1 MAAADAQL
9 LWLSEKVPNDQFLLY
24 AFDGPADPGLGTA
37 EIARR
42 ASAFP
47 ELRMRVVTDR
57 GWRYPR
63 WEPGEV
69 QPGQF
74 LVHDERNWQ
83 SCLDAVAGLAQ
94 LDPTRM
100 CWRIHVFPGVAAVP
114 GAGNGSVV
122 VVQIAHAL
130 GDGTRSA
137 DLAAVLLARSTAL
150 RPVREPDRGLLP
162 WRAVAAA
169 RAHRRL
175 VADTDAGRLP
185 AQPGTRPVL
194 SINTGAGVAN
204 LRTLVVKRDRLRQP
218 TVTVGALA
226 AVGEALGGYLGERG
240 EDIDQ
245 LGAEV
250 PMAVVLP
257 SELRA
262 HNNFR
267 NVGVGLYPRCD
278 RTQRARRIAADL
290 EAQRKRMQHP
300 AAAASAAAFAAVP
313 AALLRWGTA
322 RFDPTVRCA
331 QVGGHTVVSSVYRGP
346 ADVVFAG
353 RRVVLTAGF
362 PALSPM
368 MGLTHGVHGIG
379 ETVALSVHAASAAI
393 DVDDYLDRLAHALGF
408 RPPTRP

>member
-24 AFDGPADPGLGTA
+24 AFDGPADAGRGVA

-42 ASAFP
+42 ARGFP
-47 ELRMRVVTDR
+47 ELRMRVVADR
-57 GWRYPR
+57 GWRYPH

-74 LVHDERNWQ
+74 VIHDGRDWQ

-94 LDPTRM
+94 LVTTQM
-100 CWRIHVFPGVAAVP
+100 CWRIHVFPEVGAVP
-114 GAGNGSVV
+114 AAGSGSVV

-137 DLAAVLLARSTAL
+137 DLAAALLGRDTTL
-150 RPVREPDRGLLP
+150 RPVRPPDRGLLP
-162 WRAVAAA
+162 WRAMAAA

-175 VADTDAGRLP
+175 VADTVAGLLP
-185 AQPGTRPVL
+185 PPPGTRPAL
-194 SINTGAGVAN
+194 SVNTGAGEAN
-204 LRTLVVKRDRLRQP
+204 LRSLVVGRDRLRQP

-226 AVGEALGGYLGERG
+226 AVGEALGGYLDARG
-240 EDIDQ
+240 EDITR

-250 PMAVVLP
+250 PMAVLLEP
-257 SELRA
+257 ERLA

-267 NVGVGLYPRCD
+267 NVGVGLYPRSE
-278 RTQRARRIAADL
+278 RGERARLIAADV
-290 EAQRKRMQHP
+290 EAQRRRSEHP

-322 RFDPTVRCA
+322 RFDPTARCA

-346 ADVVFAG
+346 ADLVFAG

-379 ETVALSVHAASAAI
+379 ETVAISVHAASAAI
-393 DVDDYLDRLAHALGF
+393 DVDDYLDRLAHAL
-408 RPPTRP
+408 RRLP

>member
-24 AFDGPADPGLGTA
+24 AFDGPADPNRGVA
-37 EIARR
+37 DIARR
-42 ASAFP
+42 ARSCP
-47 ELRMRVVTDR
+47 ELRMRVVSDL

-69 QPGQF
+69 ESGQF
-74 LVHDERNWQ
+74 LVHDGRDWQ
-83 SCLDAVAGLAQ
+83 SCLEAVAGLGQ
-94 LDPTRM
+94 LDTAEM
-100 CWRIHVFPGVAAVP
+100 CWRIHVFPEVAAVP
-114 GAGNGSVV
+114 GAGRGSVV
-122 VVQIAHAL
+122 VVQIAHAF

-137 DLAAVLLARSTAL
+137 DLAAVLLGRRTAL
-150 RPVREPDRGLLP
+150 RPVRRPDRGLLP
-162 WRAVAAA
+162 WRALAAA

-185 AQPGTRPVL
+185 PAPGTWPVL
-194 SINTGAGVAN
+194 SVNTGAGEAT
-204 LRTLVVKRDRLRQP
+204 LRTLVVGRDRLRQP

-226 AVGEALGGYLGERG
+226 AIGEALGGYLGERG
-240 EDIDQ
+240 EDITQ

-250 PMAVVLP
+250 PMAAALP

-267 NVGVGLYPRCD
+267 NVGVGLYPGCD
-278 RTQRARRIAADL
+278 RGERARRIAADV
-290 EAQRKRMQHP
+290 ETQRKRMQHP

-322 RFDPTVRCA
+322 RFDPTVRSA

-346 ADVVFAG
+346 ADLVFAG

-379 ETVALSVHAASAAI
+379 ETVAVSVHAASAAV
-393 DVDDYLDRLAHALGF
+393 DVDDYLDRLAQALRC
-408 RPPTRP
+408 RP